1 MTAGDSITERTRRAA
16 EWCRGRFAHW
26 AARCDPRIRGYDES
40 IVSRRRVLRHAAIA
54 AAVLVVL
61 VTITLAALPSIARWL
76 VVSQLSRVTGRMV
89 ALDALEVEPFRG
101 RLGLRSLRVIDHDG
115 APLLTVDRVEVRFSP
130 RDLIVGHLRIFD
142 ATVQTAA
149 LRIVRIGPE
158 TFNISDILA
167 RLGEGHGTAPSVT
180 VARFAFVS
188 GALTIED
195 RTLTPPRTWRVEAV
209 ELQATDAST
218 VAGAPPGVATLSAVA
233 AGAPISLSV
242 ADLRLSPLHLRAT
255 LNARECDAALA
266 ALFLPPRSPLSPTRG
281 TASVSATI
289 DHDAVTGSLIGLD
302 AGLTGV
308 ELHRPEQASAY
319 LSAPAVRLT
328 VEGLRVRPG
337 GIELARLAVDA
348 GAVGL
353 EDTRL
358 APVRRWQ
365 VDGATFE
372 ARNLSSA
379 REAPPG
385 IATARAVTAGARLEV
400 WVANARLAPL
410 ELQATT
416 IVRNVDLAVFRL
428 LVPPDLPVHPER
440 GVLNATVQVE
450 HGRGGTHLA
459 LDASLSDIAL
469 QRPGHFV
476 AAPAVR
482 ITAGDIVLDGG
493 AVTAGRV
500 AIVSDRLT
508 LEERTAKPVRTWPV
522 QNLVIEA
529 KDLSSRREAV
539 QGVASLR
546 ATVAGAAASVFV
558 TRARLAPLELHA
570 TAVLRNVD
578 AALLRFYVPAG
589 VPVQLARGLVS
600 ATFQVDH
607 TVTEGTRLAG
617 DAIITGLEAQGR
629 DAFATLAVTSPSL
642 RVIIADGR
650 RQGADLSVGRV
661 ELSGASVFTDSR
673 ATSARFDLTQL
684 RIATEALTWPPSAP
698 ARVEVSLRFRDRGTL
713 DGSGTARLTA
723 PLPTIAWAAELGLQ
737 LNAVDLAPLAPY
749 IPGAGGLGGRVRAK
763 VTVDLAYAGA
773 LTARVRGDV
782 GGARFALTDGART
795 LLALRS
801 INATGLDL
809 QWPERIT
816 IKQLR
821 LRRPYAFI
829 ERDRQVRFPL
839 LARFASSSPAPD
851 SAGGPSGPA
860 PAVRPRLAM
869 TFEEIVVES
878 GQATVADDGGASP
891 VRFEIP
897 RVDLTARQVT
907 WPASGPAQLR
917 LEAALPAGGTLNVEG
932 SVNPDP
938 LSADV
943 TLAVKDA
950 EIAWLQPYLGFRARV
965 GGRLDA
971 NLTVSGP
978 LAPTPRLKI
987 RGDAGLRAL
996 DISDGQ
1002 RPVLTTNRL
1011 RITGIDAAWPER
1023 IVFDRVQTRRSWA
1036 LIERDSQGRFL
1047 LRTLLERPGAGAP
1060 RPAPSAPS
1068 SAPSAPSD
1076 LSAPPAPVA
1085 SPGSTLEFT
1094 LREGVFEEQAATIV
1108 DDAMTRPARMEV
1120 AGTRFTIRDFVW
1132 PSRTPAKI
1140 ELTSPMPA
1148 GGRLDVSGTLQLEP
1162 MRLVARAVLDGVAL
1176 EPAQSYLPIDGRVA
1190 GKVSG
1195 DLTVKIAL
1203 EPTAIQIAGQA
1214 HLQAFRLSDG
1224 DRAVVTVGRVD
1235 TAGIDI
1241 DWPKRITLA
1250 RVQFRRP
1257 RLLVERDSNGQ
1268 ILLYGLVT
1276 PHWGTLPTAASRP
1289 AVSPSTRSAQPPSA
1303 RPTIEIATFSLERAS
1318 ARFVDHTTTPAYAE
1332 ELEDVNVTFA
1342 PLTTAPD
1349 RRTRFTATG
1358 VIGGGTLKLQGEG
1371 AEGDQ
1376 RTLDIKLDLQ
1386 NFIVPRA
1393 NPYLEKYTAWT
1404 ATNGTL
1410 SLSGSY
1416 KLKGTQLET
1425 DHDLVVRGLEVAPID
1440 ARDEVEHRI
1449 GLPFGML
1456 VSLLKDSGGEIRLS
1470 VPVAGDLSRF
1480 EFDYGE
1486 AVWATV
1492 RNLSIRLLALPFSK
1506 IGSLFFSDDSKVK
1519 AVAIAP
1525 ALFEAGTD
1533 HLGPE
1538 MGPHLDRVAAFLR
1551 ATPAVKVVL
1560 DPIVVE
1566 PDRQV
1571 LRREQARARLAAP
1584 AGAPETSELLERAR
1598 NEYRARWPDR
1608 PMPPTLDA
1616 IVAELAATETL
1627 PADALRTLATR
1638 RLEVVRQG
1646 LTRGG
1651 AIEVARLTGTA
1662 ARNPLV
1668 EAAGSPRVE
1677 FDLRP

>member
-1 MTAGDSITERTRRAA
+1 M
-16 EWCRGRFAHW
+16 
-26 AARCDPRIRGYDES
+26 
-40 IVSRRRVLRHAAIA
+40 LRHAAIA
-54 AAVLVVL
+54 AAVLVAL
-61 VTITLAALPSIARWL
+61 VTIALVALPRATRWL
-76 VVSQLSRVTGRMV
+76 VVSQLSKATGRPV
-89 ALDALEVEPFRG
+89 ALDALEIEIFKG
-101 RLGLRSLRVIDHDG
+101 RFGLRSLRVMDRDG
-115 APLLTVDRVEVRFSP
+115 EPLLTVDRVEVRFSP
-130 RDLIVGHLRIFD
+130 RDLIFGHLRVFD

-158 TFNISDILA
+158 TFNISDVLA
-167 RLGEGHGTAPSVT
+167 RFGERHGAAPAVT
-180 VARFAFVS
+180 VARFAFMGGVLS
-188 GALTIED
+188 IED
-195 RTLTPPRTWRVEAV
+195 RTLLPARTWRVEAV
-209 ELQATDAST
+209 ELHATDVST
-218 VAGAPPGVATLSAVA
+218 VAGAPSGVATLRAMA
-233 AGAPISLSV
+233 AGGPISLSV

-255 LNARECDAALA
+255 LTAREIDATLA
-266 ALFLPPRSPLSPTRG
+266 TLYLPPRSPLNPTHG
-281 TASVSATI
+281 TVNVSATI
-289 DHDAVTGSLIGLD
+289 DHDALTGSLIGLD
-302 AGLTGV
+302 AGFTGIG
-308 ELHRPEQASAY
+308 LQRPEQASAY

-328 VEGLRVRPG
+328 VDGLRVRPG

-348 GAVGL
+348 GAVEL
-353 EDTRL
+353 EDTRF
-358 APVRRWQ
+358 ASVRRWQ
-365 VDGATFE
+365 VDDVAFE

-379 REAPPG
+379 REATPG
-385 IATARAVTAGARLEV
+385 IATARAVTAGARLEL
-400 WVANARLAPL
+400 WATNARLAPL

-416 IVRNVDLAVFRL
+416 IVRNVDLAVFGL

-440 GVLNATVQVE
+440 GVFNATVQVE

-459 LDASLSDIAL
+459 LDASLTDIAL

-482 ITAGDIVLDGG
+482 ITAGDIVLDGD
-493 AVTAGRV
+493 AVTVGRV

-508 LEERTAKPVRTWPV
+508 LEERTAKPMRTWPV

-558 TRARLAPLELHA
+558 THARLAPLELHA
-570 TAVLRNVD
+570 TAILRNVD
-578 AALLRFYVPAG
+578 AALLRFYVPAE
-589 VPVQLARGLVS
+589 VQVQLARGLVN
-600 ATFQVDH
+600 ATFQVNH
-607 TVTEGTRLAG
+607 LVSEGTHLTG

-642 RVIIADGR
+642 RVTIADGR

-661 ELSGASVFTDSR
+661 ELSGAGVLTDSR
-673 ATSARFDLTQL
+673 GTSARFDLTQL
-684 RIATEALTWPPSAP
+684 RIATEDLTWPPRAP
-698 ARVEVSLRFRDRGTL
+698 ARVEVGLRFRDRGAL

-749 IPGAGGLGGRVRAK
+749 IPGAGGLGGRARAK
-763 VTVDLAYAGA
+763 VTVDLAYAGT

-782 GGARFALTDGART
+782 GGARFALTDGGRT

-821 LRRPYAFI
+821 MRRPYAFI
-829 ERDRQVRFPL
+829 ERDRQARFPL
-839 LARFASSSPAPD
+839 LARFVSPPPLPE
-851 SAGGPSGPA
+851 SAGGPSGSA
-860 PAVRPRLAM
+860 PAARPPLAM
-869 TFEEIVVES
+869 TFEEIAVES
-878 GQATVADDGGASP
+878 GRATVVDDGGVSP

-897 RVDLTARQVT
+897 RVDVTARQVT
-907 WPASGPAQLR
+907 WPASGPAQVR
-917 LEAALPAGGTLNVEG
+917 LEATLPEGGTLNVEG

-938 LSADV
+938 VSADV

-950 EIAWLQPYLGFRARV
+950 GIAWLRPYLGFRARV
-965 GGRLDA
+965 GGRLYA
-971 NLTVSGP
+971 NLTVAGP
-978 LAPTPRLKI
+978 LAPAPRLKI
-987 RGDAGLRAL
+987 SGDAGLRAL
-996 DISDGQ
+996 DISDGE
-1002 RPVLTTNRL
+1002 RSVLTTSRL
-1011 RITGIDAAWPER
+1011 RITGIDAVWPER
-1023 IVFDRVQTRRSWA
+1023 IVLDRVQARRSWA

-1047 LRTLLERPGAGAP
+1047 LRTLLERPGAGASQ
-1060 RPAPSAPS
+1060 PAL
-1068 SAPSAPSD
+1068 SAPSAP
-1076 LSAPPAPVA
+1076 VA
-1085 SPGSTLEFT
+1085 SAGSTLEFT

-1108 DDAMTRPARMEV
+1108 DAAMTPPARVEV
-1120 AGTRFTIRDFVW
+1120 AGTRLTIRDFVW
-1132 PSRTPAKI
+1132 PSRTPATI

-1162 MRLVARAVLDGVAL
+1162 MRLAGRAVLDGVAL

-1203 EPTAIQIAGQA
+1203 EPTTVQIAGQA

-1224 DRAVVTVGRVD
+1224 DRAMVTVGRID
-1235 TAGIDI
+1235 TTGIDV
-1241 DWPKRITLA
+1241 DWPRRITVA

-1257 RLLVERDSNGQ
+1257 RLLIERDPDGH
-1268 ILLYGLVT
+1268 ILLSRLIT
-1276 PHWGTLPTAASRP
+1276 PHWGARPTV
-1289 AVSPSTRSAQPPSA
+1289 VSPTGSTQTPSA
-1303 RPTIEIATFSLERAS
+1303 RPTIEIAMLSLERAS
-1318 ARFVDHTTTPAYAE
+1318 ARFVDHTTTPDYAE
-1332 ELEDVNVTFA
+1332 ELEEVNVTFT

-1358 VIGGGTLKLQGEG
+1358 VIGGGTLKLEGES
-1371 AEGDQ
+1371 AEGER
-1376 RTLDIKLDLQ
+1376 RTLDLKLDLQ

-1404 ATNGTL
+1404 ATNGML
-1410 SLSGSY
+1410 NVSGRY
-1416 KLKGTQLET
+1416 KLTGTQLET
-1425 DHDLVVRGLEVAPID
+1425 QQDLVVRGLEVAPID
-1440 ARDEVEHRI
+1440 ARDEVKDRI

-1456 VSLLKDSGGEIRLS
+1456 VSLLQDSRGEIRLS
-1470 VPVAGDLSRF
+1470 VPVEGDLSRL

-1492 RNLSIRLLALPFSK
+1492 RNLSVRLLALPFSR
-1506 IGSLFFSDDSKVK
+1506 IGSLFVSNDSKVK

-1525 ALFEAGTD
+1525 ALFESGTD

-1551 ATPAVKVVL
+1551 ASPAVKVVL

-1566 PDRQV
+1566 ADRQA

-1584 AGAPETSELLERAR
+1584 VGSPETADPLERAR
-1598 NEYRARWPDR
+1598 KEYRDRWPDK
-1608 PMPPTLDA
+1608 PLPPTLDA

-1627 PADALRTLATR
+1627 PADALRTLAAR
-1638 RLEVVRQG
+1638 RVEVVRQE

-1651 AIEVARLTGTA
+1651 AIDGARLRGTA
-1662 ARNPLV
+1662 VRNPFV
-1668 EAAGSPRVE
+1668 EAAGRPRVE

>member
-1 MTAGDSITERTRRAA
+1 M
-16 EWCRGRFAHW
+16 
-26 AARCDPRIRGYDES
+26 
-40 IVSRRRVLRHAAIA
+40 LRLAAIA
-54 AAVLVVL
+54 AAVLVAL
-61 VTITLAALPSIARWL
+61 VATTLVALPGVARWL
-76 VVSQLSRVTGRMV
+76 VVSQLSKATGRPV
-89 ALDALEVEPFRG
+89 ALDALEVELFKG
-101 RLGLRSLRVIDHDG
+101 RFGLRGLRVIDRDG
-115 APLLTVDRVEVRFSP
+115 GPLLTVDRVEVRFSP
-130 RDLIVGHLRIFD
+130 RDLIGGHLRVFD
-142 ATVQTAA
+142 ATVQAAA
-149 LRIVRIGPE
+149 LRIVRTGPE
-158 TFNISDILA
+158 TFNISDLLA
-167 RLGEGHGTAPSVT
+167 RRGERRGTAPAVT
-180 VARFAFVS
+180 VARFAFVG

-218 VAGAPPGVATLSAVA
+218 LTGAPPGVATLSAVA

-242 ADLRLSPLHLRAT
+242 TDLRLSPLHLRAT
-255 LNARECDAALA
+255 LNAREIDATLA
-266 ALFLPPRSPLSPTRG
+266 ALYLPPRSPLSPTHG
-281 TASVSATI
+281 TVSVSATI
-289 DHDAVTGSLIGLD
+289 DHDASTGSLIALD
-302 AGLTGV
+302 AGFTGV

-348 GAVGL
+348 GAIGL

-365 VDGATFE
+365 VDGVAFE

-385 IATARAVTAGARLEV
+385 IVTARAAAAGSRLEV
-400 WVANARLAPL
+400 WVTNVRLAPL

-428 LVPPDLPVHPER
+428 YVPPELPVHPER
-440 GVLNATVQVE
+440 GVVNATVQVE

-482 ITAGDIVLDGG
+482 ITAGDIVLDRG
-493 AVTAGRV
+493 AVTVGRV
-500 AIVSDRLT
+500 AVVSDRLT

-539 QGVASLR
+539 QGVASLQ

-558 TRARLAPLELHA
+558 TGARLAPLELHA

-578 AALLRFYVPAG
+578 AALLRFYVPAE
-589 VPVQLARGLVS
+589 VPVQLARGLVN

-607 TVTEGTRLAG
+607 AAAEGTHLTG
-617 DAIITGLEAQGR
+617 DAILTGLEAQGR

-642 RVIIADGR
+642 RVTIADGR
-650 RQGADLSVGRV
+650 RQGANLSVGRV
-661 ELSGASVFTDSR
+661 ELSGVGVFSDSR
-673 ATSARFDLTQL
+673 GTSARFDLAQL
-684 RIATEALTWPPSAP
+684 RIATEALTWPANAP
-698 ARVEVSLRFRDRGTL
+698 ARVEVSLRFRDRGEL

-737 LNAVDLAPLAPY
+737 LKAVDLSPLAPY

-821 LRRPYAFI
+821 LRQPYAFI

-839 LARFASSSPAPD
+839 LARFAPPPPPPD
-851 SAGGPSGPA
+851 SAGRPSVSA
-860 PAVRPRLAM
+860 PGAARPRLAM

-878 GQATVADDGGASP
+878 GKATVADNGGASP
-891 VRFEIP
+891 VRFDVP

-917 LEAALPAGGTLNVEG
+917 LEAALPAGGTINVEG
-932 SVNPDP
+932 SVNAEPM
-938 LSADV
+938 SADV
-943 TLAVKDA
+943 TVAVKDA
-950 EIAWLQPYLGFRARV
+950 EIAWLQPYFGFRARV

-978 LAPTPRLKI
+978 LAPGPRLKI
-987 RGDAGLRAL
+987 SGDASLRAL

-1002 RPVLTTNRL
+1002 RSVLTTDRL
-1011 RITGIDAAWPER
+1011 RITGIDAVWPER
-1023 IVFDRVQTRRSWA
+1023 VILGRVQTRRTWA
-1036 LIERDSQGRFL
+1036 LIARDAQGRFL
-1047 LRTLLERPGAGAP
+1047 LRDLLERPDAGAP
-1060 RPAPSAPS
+1060 RPAPPSPSASSSPS
-1068 SAPSAPSD
+1068 GPSAPS
-1076 LSAPPAPVA
+1076 APVA

-1108 DDAMTRPARMEV
+1108 DEFMTPPARMEV
-1120 AGTRFTIRDFVW
+1120 AGTRLTVRDFNW
-1132 PSRTPAKI
+1132 PSRTPATV

-1162 MRLVARAVLDGVAL
+1162 MRLAVRAVLDGVAL

-1214 HLQAFRLSDG
+1214 RLQAFRLSDG

-1241 DWPKRITLA
+1241 DWPKRIALE

-1257 RLLVERDSNGQ
+1257 RLLVERDPNGE
-1268 ILLYGLVT
+1268 ILLRRLVA
-1276 PHWGTLPTAASRP
+1276 PHWGARPTDASLP
-1289 AVSPSTRSAQPPSA
+1289 AVSQPTRSATPPSPA
-1303 RPTIEIATFSLERAS
+1303 LSDRPTIEIATFSLERAS
-1318 ARFVDHTTTPAYAE
+1318 ARFVDYTTTPAYAE

-1342 PLTTAPD
+1342 PLTTAPG

-1358 VIGGGTLKLQGEG
+1358 VIGGGTLKIQGEG
-1371 AEGDQ
+1371 AEGD
-1376 RTLDIKLDLQ
+1376 RRALDLKLDLQ

-1393 NPYLEKYTAWT
+1393 NPYLDKYTAWT

-1410 SLSGSY
+1410 SVSGSY
-1416 KLKGTQLET
+1416 KLDGAQLET
-1425 DHDLVVRGLEVAPID
+1425 HHDLVVRGLEVVPID
-1440 ARDEVEHRI
+1440 ARDEVERRI

-1456 VSLLKDSGGEIRLS
+1456 VSLLKDSRGEIRLS
-1470 VPVAGDLSRF
+1470 LPVAGDLSTR
-1480 EFDYGE
+1480 EFDYHE
-1486 AVWATV
+1486 AIWGAV

-1506 IGSLFFSDDSKVK
+1506 IGSLFFSEDSKVK
-1519 AVAIAP
+1519 AVAVGP
-1525 ALFEAGTD
+1525 ALFEEGTD

-1538 MGPHLDRVAAFLR
+1538 MRPHLDRVAAFLR
-1551 ATPAVKVVL
+1551 GAPAMKVVL
-1560 DPIVVE
+1560 DPILVE
-1566 PDRQV
+1566 SDQQM

-1584 AGAPETSELLERAR
+1584 AGSPGTADPLERAR
-1598 NEYRARWPDR
+1598 NEYRGRWPDK

-1646 LTRGG
+1646 LTSGG
-1651 AIEVARLTGTA
+1651 GIDVARLTDTA
-1662 ARNPLV
+1662 ARNPFV
-1668 EAAGSPRVE
+1668 EAAGVPRVE

>member
-1 MTAGDSITERTRRAA
+1 MTAGDSITERRRRAA
-16 EWCRGRFAHW
+16 EWCRGGFAHRV
-26 AARCDPRIRGYDES
+26 ARCDPLIRGYDES
-40 IVSRRRVLRHAAIA
+40 IVSRRRVFRHAAIA

-61 VTITLAALPSIARWL
+61 VTITLAGLPSIARWL
-76 VVSQLSRVTGRMV
+76 VVSQSSRVTGRTV
-89 ALDALEVEPFRG
+89 SLDALEIQLFKG
-101 RLGLRSLRVIDHDG
+101 RFGLRNLRVIDRDG
-115 APLLTVDRVEVRFSP
+115 APLLTVDRVEVRFSL

-158 TFNISDILA
+158 TFNMSDVLA
-167 RLGEGHGTAPSVT
+167 RLGQGHGTAPSVT
-180 VARFAFVS
+180 VARFALFG

-195 RTLTPPRTWRVEAV
+195 RMLTPPRTWRVEAV

-233 AGAPISLSV
+233 AGGPIRISV

-255 LNARECDAALA
+255 LNAREIDATLA
-266 ALFLPPRSPLSPTRG
+266 AVFVPPRSLLSPTRG
-281 TASVSATI
+281 TVSVSATI

-308 ELHRPEQASAY
+308 ELHRPEQTSAY

-337 GIELARLAVDA
+337 WIELARLAVDA
-348 GAVGL
+348 GAVEL

-365 VDGATFE
+365 VDGAAFE
-372 ARNLSSA
+372 AHNLSSA

-385 IATARAVTAGARLEV
+385 IATVRAVTAGARLEV
-400 WVANARLAPL
+400 WVTNARLAPL

-469 QRPGHFV
+469 QRPGHLV

-493 AVTAGRV
+493 VVTAGRV

-589 VPVQLARGLVS
+589 VPVQLARGLVN

-642 RVIIADGR
+642 RVTIADGR

-661 ELSGASVFTDSR
+661 ELSGASVLTDSR
-673 ATSARFDLTQL
+673 GTSARFDLTQL

-773 LTARVRGDV
+773 LTARVRGEV

-839 LARFASSSPAPD
+839 LARFASFPPAPD

-878 GQATVADDGGASP
+878 GQATVVDDGGASP

-917 LEAALPAGGTLNVEG
+917 LEATLPAGGTLNVEG

-987 RGDAGLRAL
+987 SGDAGLRAL

-1002 RPVLTTNRL
+1002 RSVLTTNRL

-1023 IVFDRVQTRRSWA
+1023 IVFDRVRTRRSWA

-1047 LRTLLERPGAGAP
+1047 LRTLLERPGGGAP

-1068 SAPSAPSD
+1068 TPSVPPDPSAPS
-1076 LSAPPAPVA
+1076 APVA
-1085 SPGSTLEFT
+1085 SPGSTLEFA
-1094 LREGVFEEQAATIV
+1094 LREAVFEEQAATIV
-1108 DDAMTRPARMEV
+1108 DGAMTPPARMEV
-1120 AGTRFTIRDFVW
+1120 AGARLTVHDFVW
-1132 PSRTPAKI
+1132 PSRMPAQI

-1148 GGRLDVSGTLQLEP
+1148 GGRLDVSGTLRLEP
-1162 MRLVARAVLDGVAL
+1162 MRLVAHAVLDGVAL

-1195 DLTVKIAL
+1195 DLTVKIGL
-1203 EPTAIQIAGQA
+1203 EPTVIQIAGQA

-1235 TAGIDI
+1235 SAGIDI

-1257 RLLVERDSNGQ
+1257 RLLIERDPDGQ

-1276 PHWGTLPTAASRP
+1276 PRWGTHPAAASLP
-1289 AVSPSTRSAQPPSA
+1289 AVSPPARSAQAPSA

-1376 RTLDIKLDLQ
+1376 RTLDLKLDLQ
-1386 NFIVPRA
+1386 NFIVARA

-1410 SLSGSY
+1410 SVSGSY

-1425 DHDLVVRGLEVAPID
+1425 DHDLVVRGLEVAPIG
-1440 ARDEVEHRI
+1440 ARDEVERRI

-1456 VSLLKDSGGEIRLS
+1456 VSLLKDSGGKIRLS
-1470 VPVAGDLSRF
+1470 VPVAGDLSTQ

-1519 AVAIAP
+1519 AVAVAP

-1551 ATPAVKVVL
+1551 SAPAVKVVL

-1566 PDRQV
+1566 SDRQV

-1584 AGAPETSELLERAR
+1584 AGAPETADLLERAR
-1598 NEYRARWPDR
+1598 NEYRARWPDK
-1608 PMPPTLDA
+1608 PMPSTLDA
-1616 IVAELAATETL
+1616 IAAELATTETL

-1651 AIEVARLTGTA
+1651 AIEMTRLTGTA

>member
-1 MTAGDSITERTRRAA
+1 
-16 EWCRGRFAHW
+16 
-26 AARCDPRIRGYDES
+26 
-40 IVSRRRVLRHAAIA
+40 VLRHAAIA
-54 AAVLVVL
+54 AAVLVAL
-61 VTITLAALPSIARWL
+61 VTTALVALPSVARWL
-76 VVSQLSRVTGRMV
+76 VVSQLSKATGRPV
-89 ALDALEVEPFRG
+89 ALDTLEVELFKG
-101 RLGLRSLRVIDHDG
+101 RFGLRSLRVIDRDG
-115 APLLTVDRVEVRFSP
+115 EPLLTVDRIEVRFSP
-130 RDLIVGHLRIFD
+130 RDLIGGHLRVFD
-142 ATVQTAA
+142 ATVQAAA
-149 LRIVRIGPE
+149 LRIVRIGPD
-158 TFNISDILA
+158 TFNISDLLA
-167 RLGEGHGTAPSVT
+167 RHGERPWIAPAVT
-180 VARFAFVS
+180 VTRFALL
-188 GALTIED
+188 GGGLTIED

-209 ELQATDAST
+209 ECQATDAST
-218 VAGAPPGVATLSAVA
+218 LAGAPPGVATLSAVV

-242 ADLRLSPLHLRAT
+242 TDLRLSPLHLRAI
-255 LNARECDAALA
+255 LNAREIDATLA
-266 ALFLPPRSPLSPTRG
+266 AVYLPPRSPLSPTHG
-281 TASVSATI
+281 TVNVSATI
-289 DHDAVTGSLIGLD
+289 DHDALTGSLIALD
-302 AGLTGV
+302 AGFTGV
-308 ELHRPEQASAY
+308 ELHRPGQVRAY

-328 VEGLRVRPG
+328 VEGLRVRPD

-348 GAVGL
+348 GAIGL

-358 APVRRWQ
+358 APVQRWQ
-365 VDGATFE
+365 VDGVAVE

-410 ELQATT
+410 ELHATT

-459 LDASLSDIAL
+459 LDASLRDVAL

-482 ITAGDIVLDGG
+482 ITAGDIVLDRG
-493 AVTAGRV
+493 ALTVGRV
-500 AIVSDRLT
+500 AIVSDRLA
-508 LEERTAKPVRTWPV
+508 LEERTAKSVRTWPV
-522 QNLVIEA
+522 QNLAIEA

-546 ATVAGAAASVFV
+546 ATAAGAEASVFV

-570 TAVLRNVD
+570 TAVLRNFD
-578 AALLRFYVPAG
+578 AALLRFYVPEA
-589 VPVQLARGLVS
+589 VPVQLARGLVN

-607 TVTEGTRLAG
+607 VVTEGTHLTG
-617 DAIITGLEAQGR
+617 DATLTGLEAQGR

-642 RVIIADGR
+642 RVTIADGR
-650 RQGADLSVGRV
+650 RRDADLSIGRV
-661 ELSGASVFTDSR
+661 ELSGAGVFTDSR
-673 ATSARFDLTQL
+673 GTSRFDLTQL

-698 ARVEVSLRFRDRGTL
+698 ARVEVSLRFRDRGAL

-737 LNAVDLAPLAPY
+737 LNAVDLSPLAPY

-809 QWPERIT
+809 QWPERIA

-821 LRRPYAFI
+821 LRQPFAFI

-839 LARFASSSPAPD
+839 LARFAPPPPPPD
-851 SAGGPSGPA
+851 SAGGPSAPTAAGPH
-860 PAVRPRLAM
+860 LTM
-869 TFEEIVVES
+869 TFEEIIVEN
-878 GQATVADDGGASP
+878 GKATVADDGGASP
-891 VRFEIP
+891 VRFDIP

-917 LEAALPAGGTLNVEG
+917 LEAVLPAGGTLNVEG
-932 SVNPDP
+932 TVNPDP
-938 LSADV
+938 LRADV
-943 TLAVKDA
+943 TVAVKGA
-950 EIAWLQPYLGFRARV
+950 EMAWLHPYLGFRARV

-971 NLTVSGP
+971 NLAVSGP

-987 RGDAGLRAL
+987 GGDAALRAL

-1002 RPVLTTNRL
+1002 RSVLTTDRL
-1011 RITGIDAAWPER
+1011 DVTGIDATWPDR
-1023 IVFDRVQTRRSWA
+1023 IVLDRVQTRRSWA

-1047 LRTLLERPGAGAP
+1047 LGTLLERPGAGAA

-1068 SAPSAPSD
+1068 APSAASGPSAPS
-1076 LSAPPAPVA
+1076 APVA
-1085 SPGSTLEFT
+1085 SPGSPIEFT

-1108 DDAMTRPARMEV
+1108 DAAMAPPARMEV
-1120 AGTRFTIRDFVW
+1120 AGARLAVRDLVW

-1148 GGRLDVSGTLQLEP
+1148 GGRLDVAGTLQLEP
-1162 MRLVARAVLDGVAL
+1162 MRLVGRAVLDGVAL
-1176 EPAQSYLPIDGRVA
+1176 EPAQPYLPIDGRVA
-1190 GKVSG
+1190 GKVTG
-1195 DLTVKIAL
+1195 DLTVNIAL

-1214 HLQAFRLSDG
+1214 RLQAFRLSDG

-1235 TAGIDI
+1235 TTGIDI
-1241 DWPKRITLA
+1241 DWPTRITLA

-1257 RLLVERDSNGQ
+1257 RLLVERDANGQ
-1268 ILLYGLVT
+1268 ILLYRLVT
-1276 PHWGTLPTAASRP
+1276 PHWGVDPTVASLP
-1289 AVSPSTRSAQPPSA
+1289 AVPPPTRSAPPPSPAPSA
-1303 RPTIEIATFSLERAS
+1303 RPTIEIATFGLERAS

-1332 ELEDVNVTFA
+1332 ELEDVNVTFT

-1371 AEGDQ
+1371 AEGG
-1376 RTLDIKLDLQ
+1376 RRALDLKLDLQ

-1410 SLSGSY
+1410 SVSGSY
-1416 KLKGTQLET
+1416 KLDGAQLET
-1425 DHDLVVRGLEVAPID
+1425 HHDLVVRGLEVAPID
-1440 ARDEVEHRI
+1440 ARDEVERRI

-1456 VSLLKDSGGEIRLS
+1456 VSLLKDSRGEIRVS
-1470 VPVAGDLSRF
+1470 VPVAGDLSTL
-1480 EFDYGE
+1480 EFAYDE
-1486 AVWATV
+1486 AVWGTV

-1506 IGSLFFSDDSKVK
+1506 IGSLFFSEDSKVK
-1519 AVAIAP
+1519 AVAVAP

-1533 HLGPE
+1533 HLKPE

-1551 ATPAVKVVL
+1551 GAPAVKVVL

-1566 PDRQV
+1566 SDRQI

-1584 AGAPETSELLERAR
+1584 AGSPETPDPLARAR
-1598 NEYRARWPDR
+1598 NEYSGRWPDK

-1627 PADALRTLATR
+1627 PPDALRTLAAR

-1651 AIEVARLTGTA
+1651 GIDVTRLTGTA
-1662 ARNPLV
+1662 ARNPFV
-1668 EAAGSPRVE
+1668 EAAGTPRVE